1 MNPVELKMQ
10 RKQVAAW
17 RDARPTKLVLT
28 RYTRQADGAGGWTEA
43 APRTLDSQTFRIV
56 VFKRRL
62 TQFMDNIEEGEVA
75 NLSYT
80 LVGKPDADIEKGD
93 TFVHDGNTYKI
104 TAVDPDHEVRK
115 VAIARFEGSPTDVV

>member
-10 RKQVAAW
+10 RKQVDAW
-17 RDARPTKLVLT
+17 RDARPTKLILT
-28 RYTRQADGAGGWTEA
+28 RYSKTRDGAGGWIEND
-43 APRTLDSQTFRIV
+43 PRQLDPQIFRIV

-75 NLSYT
+75 NLNYT
-80 LVGKPDADIEKGD
+80 LVGLPDADIEKGD
-93 TFVHDGNTYKI
+93 SFVYDGNVYKI

-115 VAIARFEGSPTDVV
+115 VAIARFEGTPTDVV

>member
-17 RDARPTKLVLT
+17 KHARSTELVLT
-28 RYTRQADGAGGWTEA
+28 RLVKTKDGAGGWIEG
-43 APRTLDSQTFRIV
+43 APRQLDPQVFRIV

-80 LVGKPDADIEKGD
+80 LVGEPDADIEKGD
-93 TFVHDGNTYKI
+93 LFVHEGNEYVV
-104 TAVDPDHEVRK
+104 TAIDPDHEIRK
-115 VAIARFEGSPTDVV
+115 VAIARFEGSPTDVL

>member
-10 RKQVAAW
+10 RKQVNAW
-17 RDARPTKLVLT
+17 RDARPTELVLT
-28 RYTRQADGAGGWTEA
+28 RLTKTADGAGGWIESD
-43 APRTLDSQTFRIV
+43 PRELDPQVFRIV

-80 LVGKPDADIEKGD
+80 LVGQPDADIEKGD
-93 TFVHDGNTYKI
+93 LFVHEGNLYVI